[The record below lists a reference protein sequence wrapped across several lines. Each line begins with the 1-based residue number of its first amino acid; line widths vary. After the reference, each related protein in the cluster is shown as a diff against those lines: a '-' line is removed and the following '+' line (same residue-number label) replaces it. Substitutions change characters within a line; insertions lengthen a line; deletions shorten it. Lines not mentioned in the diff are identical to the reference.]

1 MLEINWGL
9 MIRHKLVFGCF
20 CKDFVKDY
28 SVVVVIVV
36 VLLVGLFCHWYK
48 PETTSRS
55 FSSASSAMASRP
67 LLGESFT
74 ITLWQ
79 ASLSKKKPQSP
90 GRDLSVFVV
99 LLLWNGCNESA
110 PLVTQSLFHQA
121 KS

>member
-1 MLEINWGL
+1 

-28 SVVVVIVV
+28 SVVVVVIVV

-99 LLLWNGCNESA
+99 LLL
-110 PLVTQSLFHQA
+110 
-121 KS
+121 